1 MRRTVISKVAAVVAV
16 AAGAVGALA
25 LPAGADVSALSPPII
40 AGVQVGS
47 PASLGARGAV
57 VTVPVTVLCVSGG
70 TADLALEVTEAV
82 GGRVARGFG
91 NAGPIACN
99 GTFQTV
105 QVTVPSSTVPFRR
118 GPAFAAGSLSVCE
131 LTGCLSARD
140 QREIRIAR

>member
-1 MRRTVISKVAAVVAV
+1 MRPTVVSKIAAVVAI

-25 LPAGADVSALSPPII
+25 LPAGADVSALSPPI

-57 VTVPVTVLCVSGG
+57 VTVPVTVLCVPGG

-82 GGRVARGFG
+82 NNKLARGFG
-91 NAGPIACN
+91 AAGPITCN
-99 GTFQTV
+99 GAFQTV
-105 QVTVPSSTVPFRR
+105 QVIVTSVTVPFRR
-118 GPAFAAGSLSVCE
+118 GPAFAVGSLSVCDP
-131 LTGCLSARD
+131 TGCLSARD